1 MALGMGT
8 DFRFDIFARDRTG
21 PAWRGVENSV
31 QRAQRSVQSFMR
43 AAGPLL
49 GLGGAV
55 SAGALAFATREA
67 LEYADALVQ
76 AADRTSFAVEEL
88 EALRYA
94 GRLNRVQFQQTDM
107 AVQRFSRRV
116 AEAANGTGELEG
128 DLSALGIRLRDSEGR
143 MRSSYEILLDYAD
156 AVAGAESEQEQLRLA
171 FKAFD
176 SEGAALVNVLRQ
188 GRSGLEGYAEQ
199 AREAGAIM
207 GDELARNA
215 AEAATAFERMRVNF
229 EADRNRAVAEHA
241 DNLELLAEQLSSIAT
256 LGIQAA
262 SALGAMFNTLAAGNA
277 RSGDAAVQALDAEI
291 LARQLQEGEFRGGP
305 GQATLGFRME
315 AALGRDEAQRI
326 ISGVVDSA
334 VDNIRVAVSGYNE
347 RQRQQLVNELREAAI
362 ELRAFGEVRPDLTY
376 DRATGRFLDDNF
388 QEVVPSPVPR
398 LRPARPSDGNGSGDN
413 DDNAT
418 PPDPTSS
425 ITPRLSPRVIEEM
438 AAAEGA
444 IKVEAAR
451 KAAAEIAGIQA
462 EEYEQEMQELG
473 ERFERQI
480 QWGLEGA
487 FRAAADGDLL
497 SFFARNLQTAIF
509 ESASQGL
516 ASAFAEDFVGS
527 SFGSFLS
534 GILGGS
540 FGGGKAAGGPV
551 QPGKFYAW
559 QEQGQ
564 EFFAPNV
571 PGQVLR
577 ADSIG
582 GSAPVIVNQFHLHA
596 EGAVMT
602 DQLMMEMDSK
612 AEAAARGAVAIS
624 RSDMARAR
632 SRSSKRLR

>member
-49 GLGGAV
+49 GLSGAV
-55 SAGALAFATREA
+55 SVGALAFATREA

-156 AVAGAESEQEQLRLA
+156 AVANAESEQEQLRLT
-171 FKAFD
+171 FKAVD

-241 DNLELLAEQLSSIAT
+241 EGLERLAEALSDI
-256 LGIQAA
+256 
-262 SALGAMFNTLAAGNA
+262 
-277 RSGDAAVQALDAEI
+277 V
-291 LARQLQEGEFRGGP
+291 
-305 GQATLGFRME
+305 TLGFQAGAAIGNLYANLADGQTQQDIADGE
-315 AALGRDEAQRI
+315 ALQLRFLRNQLEDARERVAIARAAIVDPDARTADQLFYGRRGLQAEEDIAELEGRIRVLEQRI
-326 ISGVVDSA
+326 ERRAMRAGLLEMGALPDGEEDEVERSRPPRREPVD
-334 VDNIRVAVSGYNE
+334 
-347 RQRQQLVNELREAAI
+347 
-362 ELRAFGEVRPDLTY
+362 
-376 DRATGRFLDDNF
+376 
-388 QEVVPSPVPR
+388 PS
-398 LRPARPSDGNGSGDN
+398 
-413 DDNAT
+413 
-418 PPDPTSS
+418 SS
-425 ITPRLSPRVIEEM
+425 PTPRLNPLR
-438 AAAEGA
+438 AAEIA
-444 IKVEAAR
+444 ANEESAAKVEAAR
-451 KAAAEIAGIQA
+451 KAAEEIAGIQA
-462 EEYEQEMQELG
+462 EEYEQEMQRLAQQ
-473 ERFERQI
+473 FEKEI
-480 QWGLEGA
+480 EFGLQGA
-487 FRAAADGDLL
+487 FRAAVDGDLL
-497 SFFARNLQTAIF
+497 SFFARNLQNAVF
-509 ESASQGL
+509 ESVAQGL
-516 ASAFAEDFVGS
+516 ASAFAEEFVGS

-540 FGGGKAAGGPV
+540 FGGGRAAGGPV

-577 ADSIG
+577 ADKMG
-582 GSAPVIVNQFHLHA
+582 G
-596 EGAVMT
+596 GAVSVT
-602 DQLMMEMDSK
+602 SQLYVD
-612 AEAAARGAVAIS
+612 ARGATPDAVAEL
-624 RSDMARAR
+624 RSQLPQAFAANNEQLIRKFRAEVPGLVVRAR
-632 SRSSKRLR
+632 KDGVL